1 MKKFLF
7 SIATALVASVAA
19 FAQTN
24 VETLRIYINPGHG
37 SWTANDRPCTLVGH
51 GEYTRFNTDTLS
63 FFESNTNL
71 YKGYGMLDK
80 LREYGLKYD
89 NTLNIGSELKRWQI
103 GASRDL
109 SNNIVMSH
117 CKAGPYHDDNGTAT
131 QLTNDGKEV
140 PVDLAYFITT
150 VRSAK

>member
-1 MKKFLF
+1 MKKILF

-63 FFESNTNL
+63 FFESTPTSTKAMECSTSCANT
-71 YKGYGMLDK
+71 
-80 LREYGLKYD
+80 
-89 NTLNIGSELKRWQI
+89 
-103 GASRDL
+103 A
-109 SNNIVMSH
+109 
-117 CKAGPYHDDNGTAT
+117 
-131 QLTNDGKEV
+131 
-140 PVDLAYFITT
+140 
-150 VRSAK
+150 